1 MLSSLVK
8 EHQGRQ
14 AARKEQQ
21 EVSMAQASNV
31 LVLFRNIFVVI
42 MQIR

>member
-21 EVSMAQASNV
+21 EVNKLQTV
-31 LVLFRNIFVVI
+31 FPIEIFLIYYIDFRNS
-42 MQIR
+42 